1 MAVIQDAFEHGRIPL
16 RPLAYKLKELVQCNE
31 LIIDYSGEDAKYHI
45 YIASEDD
52 PTILIDIT
60 QKIIDE
66 VFNNSE
72 INVDNFQVLLDGID
86 TPINLKD
93 LLNEIYKKIIYP
105 ESLDFN
111 SDEYYKL
118 FEGNAHNILFK
129 DDRNNYL
136 LPMTT
141 IYNVYDSNG
150 NNLADRLGEGMPR
163 ISFSSVSIKATTN
176 NQTTFTFTY
185 PCINYSGFIDVRIGS
200 VYIDKTRYS
209 IVNNM
214 NEDNNY
220 STATLTFIDDTKIEK
235 DRKIDIFFIYDS
247 ISASK
252 SNNIVDGAS
261 IANKSIS
268 IDKLYKTSDL
278 IRNDPSSIATSA
290 AVYSLF
296 NILAMTAETNNIF
309 WSIDDNIT
317 SYLKCKINENI
328 NQSAIITI
336 TIINK
341 KTDLSKIVIT
351 KDNTDKEY
359 PLKLINSDENIT
371 SVIPA
376 GRTIRIIID
385 DTNNKAYLISDNIY
399 SLQKTRYVY
408 TCTEDGGFD
417 VSYAGL
423 NYEATSIIDVYRN
436 GVKLFEG
443 IDYHRNIYAEKIVLY
458 VRKNEGERFVF
469 EALTN

>member
-16 RPLAYKLKELVQCNE
+16 RPLAYKLKELAQCNE
-31 LIIDYSGEDAKYHI
+31 LVVDYSGENAKYHI
-45 YIASEDD
+45 YIVSEDD
-52 PTILIDIT
+52 PDNLIDIT
-60 QKIIDE
+60 DKIIEE
-66 VFNNSE
+66 VFNNSN
-72 INVDNFQVLLDGID
+72 INVNNFEISID
-86 TPINLKD
+86 DVSINLKD
-93 LLNEIYKKIIYP
+93 LLNEIYNKLIYS

-118 FEGNAHNILFK
+118 FEANAHKIILK
-129 DDRNNYL
+129 DNRGNYIV
-136 LPMTT
+136 PATT

-150 NNLADRLGEGMPR
+150 NTLADRIGEGMPR

-185 PCINYSGFIDVRIGS
+185 PCVNYSGFIDVRIGS

-209 IVNNM
+209 ISNDTDPNN
-214 NEDNNY
+214 NNY

-252 SNNIVDGAS
+252 SNNIIDGAS

-296 NILAMTAETNNIF
+296 NILAMTSETNNIF
-309 WSIDDNIT
+309 WVIDDNIT
-317 SYLKCKINENI
+317 SYLKCNFDRDFD
-328 NQSAIITI
+328 QYAIITI
-336 TIINK
+336 TAINK

-351 KDNTDKEY
+351 KNNIDKEY
-359 PLKLINSDENIT
+359 SLELINSDENVT
-371 SVIPA
+371 SIIPA
-376 GRTIRIIID
+376 GRTIRIVIN

-443 IDYHRNIYAEKIVLY
+443 IDYHRNTYAEKIVLY
-458 VRKNEGERFVF
+458 VRKNEGEIFVF

>member
-16 RPLAYKLKELVQCNE
+16 RPLAYKLKELAQCNE
-31 LIIDYSGEDAKYHI
+31 LVVDYSGENANYHI
-45 YIASEDD
+45 YIVSEDD
-52 PTILIDIT
+52 PNNLIDIT
-60 QKIIDE
+60 DKIIEE

-93 LLNEIYKKIIYP
+93 LLNEIYKKLVYP

-118 FEGNAHNILFK
+118 FEGNSHNILFK

-136 LPMTT
+136 LPVTT

-150 NNLADRLGEGMPR
+150 NTLADRLGEGMPR

-185 PCINYSGFIDVRIGS
+185 PCTNYSGFIDIRIGS
-200 VYIDKTRYS
+200 VYIDKTRYN

-252 SNNIVDGAS
+252 SNNIIDGAS

-296 NILAMTAETNNIF
+296 NILTMTAETNNIF

-317 SYLKCKINENI
+317 SYLKCKIDENI

-336 TIINK
+336 TTINK

-359 PLKLINSDENIT
+359 SLKLINSDENIT

-417 VSYAGL
+417 ISYAGL
-423 NYEATSIIDVYRN
+423 NYEPTSIIDVYRN

>member
-16 RPLAYKLKELVQCNE
+16 RPLAYKLKELAQCNE
-31 LIIDYSGEDAKYHI
+31 LVVDYSGENANYHI
-45 YIASEDD
+45 YIVSEDD
-52 PTILIDIT
+52 PNNLIDIT
-60 QKIIDE
+60 DKIIEE
-66 VFNNSE
+66 VFNNSN
-72 INVDNFQVLLDGID
+72 INVNNFEISIDGVS
-86 TPINLKD
+86 INLKD
-93 LLNEIYKKIIYP
+93 LLNEIYNKLIYS

-118 FEGNAHNILFK
+118 FEANAHKIILK
-129 DDRNNYL
+129 DNRSNYIV
-136 LPMTT
+136 PATT
-141 IYNVYDSNG
+141 IDNVYDSNG
-150 NNLADRLGEGMPR
+150 NTLADRIGEGMPR

-185 PCINYSGFIDVRIGS
+185 PCTNYSGFIDIRIGS
-200 VYIDKTRYS
+200 VYIDKTRYN

-235 DRKIDIFFIYDS
+235 NRKIDIFFIYDS

-252 SNNIVDGAS
+252 SNNIIDGAS

-278 IRNDPSSIATSA
+278 IRNDSSSIATSA

-296 NILAMTAETNNIF
+296 NILTMTVETNNIF

-317 SYLKCKINENI
+317 SYLKCKIDENI

-336 TIINK
+336 TTINK

-359 PLKLINSDENIT
+359 SLKLINSDENIT

-385 DTNNKAYLISDNIY
+385 DINNKAYLISDNIY

-417 VSYAGL
+417 ISYAGL
-423 NYEATSIIDVYRN
+423 NYEPTSIIDVYRN